1 MASNPTRKTEVQA
14 YSFEVRRMNSAL
26 VRRDPVMLHDPL
38 RTHSRATIVGVVLG
52 MVGLLGFL
60 IFGILKPNPKP
71 PDNGGIVIGKESG
84 QIYVYVDQPEMLI
97 PTFNLASARLILKGQ
112 QDKAGAEQGQPQ
124 SPQQIEAAAP
134 TIVPDDRLKDIRR
147 GRLQGIP
154 GADIQMPGPSQRIS
168 DNWAVCHNLP
178 LEPPGRLTP
187 EQNFKQASEKQQ
199 TAVFAGLGADKL
211 GTPLEPKQSILIERR
226 DGKQFLL
233 YRPAETFNRQS
244 DVVMAEIPSDA
255 EGGKSVREA
264 LKLEGVQTRP
274 MSLGL
279 LRAVEDVD
287 PLVAP
292 VPPELN
298 SPTSFDIGN
307 GQTANVGDV
316 FSVQLPDGFDFYV
329 ILKDG
334 KQEVTRAVATMI
346 LHEHTNKDAIPP
358 IQPDALDGIPRTKTP
373 LKVDDYPSEIPE
385 ILDPLQFPTTCL
397 GWARTN
403 EGKEGRTTL
412 YSRKGGLP
420 FPKDKNGIEQRI
432 AVGQA
437 NEENIAVDYFYMPP
451 GHGAVVNAAT
461 SEASFKTGPIQLV
474 TDRGLRYG
482 IPDLTTAAYLGL
494 KDLRPAPESIIK
506 LLPTGV
512 SLNSQDA
519 ERTYDSVPSPPG
531 VGDYNGQ
538 DTGQGQQGTVQ
549 QPQGGG

>member
-38 RTHSRATIVGVVLG
+38 RTHTRATIVGVILA

-60 IFGILKPNPKP
+60 IFGILKPNAKP

-84 QIYVYVDQPEMLI
+84 QIYVYVDKPEMLI

-112 QDKAGAEQGQPQ
+112 QDKAGGEQGQAQ
-124 SPQQIEAAAP
+124 QQPQQIQATQP

-154 GADIQMPGPSQRIS
+154 GADIMIPGPGQRIS

-178 LEPPGRLTP
+178 LKPGGVLTD
-187 EQNFKQASEKQQ
+187 EANFQQASDRQQ
-199 TAVFAGLGADKL
+199 TAVLAGLPADKL
-211 GTPLEPKQSILIERR
+211 GTALTPKQSVLVERR
-226 DGKQFLL
+226 DRKQFLI
-233 YRPAETFNRQS
+233 YRPAETLNRQT
-244 DVVMAEIPSDA
+244 DAVMAEIPPDEA
-255 EGGKSVREA
+255 GGKSVRQA
-264 LKLEGVQTRP
+264 LKLQNVRPRP

-292 VPPELN
+292 VPPDLDAA
-298 SPTSFDIGN
+298 TGFDIGN
-307 GQTANVGDV
+307 GQTATVGQV
-316 FSVQLPDGFDFYV
+316 FSVELPDGVDYYV

-334 KQEVTRAVATMI
+334 KQEVSAAVASMI
-346 LHEHTNKDAIPP
+346 LHEHTQADAIPP
-358 IQPDALDGIPRTKTP
+358 LQADLLDGIPPTKAP

-385 ILDPLQFPTTCL
+385 ILDPLEYPTTCL
-397 GWARTN
+397 GWAPTN
-403 EGKEGRTTL
+403 EGSEGRMSL
-412 YSRKGGLP
+412 YSRRGGLP

-451 GHGAVVNAAT
+451 GRGAVVNSAT

-494 KDLRPAPESIIK
+494 QGLRPAPESIIK

-531 VGDYNGQ
+531 AGDYKGQ
-538 DTGQGQQGTVQ
+538 DTGQ
-549 QPQGGG
+549 